1 MARVH
6 SFERPAGAPLDA
18 PFPRTDRM
26 TLTLAPQNDET
37 VCPFA
42 ALMLAIVAADAE
54 TAATLARITPALSLA
69 RERARNSRVA

>member
-1 MARVH
+1 
-6 SFERPAGAPLDA
+6 
-18 PFPRTDRM
+18 M

-69 RERARNSRVA
+69 RERARSRVA

>member
-1 MARVH
+1 MSGPQGRR
-6 SFERPAGAPLDA
+6 STLPPLE
-18 PFPRTDRM
+18 DRM
-26 TLTLAPQNDET
+26 PLSLAPQHDET

-69 RERARNSRVA
+69 RERARSKVA